1 MVGIGRGGV
10 GLAGDWRECL
20 AEAHASEA
28 VAGEGDDTSGTSHAS
43 LAESQRNIATARAVG
58 GQRTSMQGM
67 ACVDRNDSKFDG
79 NRLECLVMLW

>member
-58 GQRTSMQGM
+58 GQEPPCKEWRALTEMIPNLMEIVWNVS
-67 ACVDRNDSKFDG
+67 
-79 NRLECLVMLW
+79 